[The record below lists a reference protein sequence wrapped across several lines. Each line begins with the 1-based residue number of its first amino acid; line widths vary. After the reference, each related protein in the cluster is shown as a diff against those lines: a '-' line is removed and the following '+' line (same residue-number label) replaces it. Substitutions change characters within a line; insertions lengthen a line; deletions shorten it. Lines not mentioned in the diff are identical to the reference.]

1 LSSDARGF
9 ATAVT
14 CIDGRVHGP
23 LVDWVKARFDA
34 EFVDLLTQPGADL
47 ALCCEEDVDVDHL
60 RAHLAISVA
69 AHHPGALVIT
79 GHADCAAN
87 PVSDDEH
94 RAQVRRAV
102 RRAGRWA
109 PAGLPVIGAW
119 VDADGRVEEV
129 GGTEADDDRLHAHA
143 GNPA

>member
-1 LSSDARGF
+1 MSSDTRRF

-23 LVDWVKARFDA
+23 LVEWVKARIGV
-34 EFVDLLTQPGADL
+34 EFVDLLTQPGPDL
-47 ALCCEEDVDVDHL
+47 ALCCKTDVDIAHL
-60 RAHLAISVA
+60 RGHFGISTE
-69 AHHPGALVIT
+69 AHHPRALVIA

-94 RAQVRRAV
+94 RDQVRRAV
-102 RRAGRWA
+102 RRVSGWA
-109 PAGLPVIGAW
+109 PAGLPVRGAW

-129 GGTEADDDRLHAHA
+129 VDGTEAATTPHVTGPR
-143 GNPA
+143 